1 MWPIADLRLRTP
13 GVALRPVREP
23 DLDLLGELLPDDVGL
38 DPQIATPFG
47 LPLRAERA
55 VMLRQEYLRDLAMFS
70 PSDWTLQFVVETAD
84 GVVGVQTLEGR
95 RSEADLTIET
105 ASWLVTEQRGRGIGT
120 AMRHAVLG
128 FGFDSLGAVAAVS
141 EAWATNLGSRGVS
154 RTLGYSETG
163 TAHAVRGDGE
173 GDMVSM
179 RLSAAAW
186 RSRRRPAVEVAGWGD
201 ACRPFFNPPR

>member
-13 GVALRPVREP
+13 GVALRPVREA
-23 DLDLLGELLPDDVGL
+23 DLDLLGELLPDDVSL

-47 LPLRAERA
+47 LPLREERA
-55 VMLRQEYLRDLAMFS
+55 VMLRQSYLRDLAMWT
-70 PSDWTLQFVVETAD
+70 PGDWTLQFLVETTD

-95 RSEADLTIET
+95 GADGELTLET
-105 ASWLVTEQRGRGIGT
+105 ASWLVTEQRGRGVGT

-128 FGFDSLGAVAAVS
+128 FGFDVLAAVAAVT
-141 EAWATNLGSRGVS
+141 EAWATNPGSLGVS
-154 RTLGYSETG
+154 HTLGYEETG

-179 RLSAAAW
+179 RLSAASW
-186 RSRRRPAVEVAGWGD
+186 RSRPRHVVDVAGWGD
-201 ACRPFFNPPR
+201 ACRPFFAAPR

>member
-1 MWPIADLRLRTP
+1 MWPVAGLRVRTR
-13 GVALRPVREP
+13 GVALRPVGEA
-23 DLDLLGELLPDDVGL
+23 DLDELGLLLPDDVGL
-38 DPQIATPFG
+38 DPRIPQPFG
-47 LPLRAERA
+47 LPLREARA
-55 VMLRQEYLRDLAMFS
+55 VALRQEYLRDLAVWT
-70 PSDWTLQFVVETAD
+70 PADWTLPCLVETPD

-95 RSEADLTIET
+95 CADGELTIET
-105 ASWLVTEQRGRGIGT
+105 ASWLVAEQRGRGIGT

-154 RTLGYSETG
+154 NTLGYEETG

-179 RLSAAAW
+179 CLTAAAW
-186 RSRRRPAVEVAGWGD
+186 RSRPRVPVEVEGWAA
-201 ACRPFFNPPR
+201 ACRPFFTPPR

>member
-1 MWPIADLRLRTP
+1 MWPIAQLRLRTR
-13 GVALRPVREP
+13 GVALRPVAEA
-23 DLDLLGELLPDDVGL
+23 DLDQLGALLPDDVGL
-38 DPQIATPFG
+38 DPLIPQPFG
-47 LPLRAERA
+47 LPLPEARA
-55 VMLRQEYLRDLAMFS
+55 VALRQEYLRDLAMWS
-70 PSDWTLQFVVETAD
+70 PADWTLPFLVETPG

-95 RSEADLTIET
+95 RADGELTIET

-128 FGFDSLGAVAAVS
+128 FGFDSLGAGTAVS

-179 RLSAAAW
+179 RLTAGGW
-186 RSRRRPAVEVAGWGD
+186 RSRQRVPVEVDGWGD
-201 ACRPFFNPPR
+201 ACLPFFNPPR